1 MKATEVLSKI
11 KNILGVELMEQI
23 QLDEMK
29 LENGTI
35 LEAEK
40 FSTDQEIFIKSD
52 DEKIPLPE
60 GMYDLEDGRKLIV
73 VDEGIINEIKSEQ
86 DMSDKVE
93 NLEEE
98 VKEEMGYATKEELNE
113 VKSVVEEIK
122 AMIQEMTQGEEPE
135 EEKEEMSEE
144 VSEKEVETEL
154 SKLEVEVEELKEELS
169 KPAAE
174 PIKHSPESGTEKQV
188 NLYGQNRPQTTMDRV
203 MARIANIK

>member
-11 KNILGVELMEQI
+11 KNILGVELMEQVN
-23 QLDEMK
+23 LDEMK
-29 LENGTI
+29 LENGTV

-40 FSTDQEIFIKSD
+40 FSADQEVFIKSD

-73 VDEGIINEIKSEQ
+73 VDEGVINEIKAEK
-86 DMSDKVE
+86 DMSDQIE

-113 VKSVVEEIK
+113 VKSVIEEIK

-135 EEKEEMSEE
+135 EEKEEMSAE
-144 VSEKEVETEL
+144 
-154 SKLEVEVEELKEELS
+154 EVEVVAEELQATEEAEELKQELS

-174 PIKHSPESGTEKQV
+174 PIKHSPESETERQT
-188 NLYGQNRPQTTMDRV
+188 NLYAQNRPQTTMDRV
-203 MARIANIK
+203 FAAISNIK